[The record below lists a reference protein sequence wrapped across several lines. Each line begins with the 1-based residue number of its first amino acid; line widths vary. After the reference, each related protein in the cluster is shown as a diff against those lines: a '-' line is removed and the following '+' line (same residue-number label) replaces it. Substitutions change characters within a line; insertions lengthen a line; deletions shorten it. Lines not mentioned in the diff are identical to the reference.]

1 MDNFNL
7 ILSNDVSTLSIVVG
21 IVIILALI
29 IAMVIL
35 YVTFPR
41 KRRHLWSKKRIIYA
55 GVAVEKD
62 ISNVIICLIKD

>member
-41 KRRHLWSKKRIIYA
+41 KRRHL
-55 GVAVEKD
+55 
-62 ISNVIICLIKD
+62 